1 MLAERLVVV
10 IILIPI
16 IVGLVTLGGWVY
28 YLFIAFMLGLAAW
41 EYNRLFRQGGY
52 TPSAVVLIGGT
63 VLLVLARAA
72 GQFNGSE
79 IALSL
84 LVMVA
89 MAVHLFHYERGEEN
103 AASNFNI
110 TLGGLLYLGWL
121 GAYLISLR
129 QLPQGEWWLL
139 TVFPASWLSDG
150 GAYFIGSRIGRH
162 KMMPRVSPKKSWEG
176 YLGGILT
183 ATLGTALLGWLW
195 HLRAPIVT
203 PLKGALLGFVLSVLT
218 PLGDLGESMLK
229 RQFGV
234 KDTSNILPGHGG
246 VMDRIDSW
254 LWAAAIG
261 FYIITQF

>member
-1 MLAERLVVV
+1 MLAKRLIVV
-10 IILIPI
+10 IILIPVV
-16 IVGLVTLGGWVY
+16 VGLVSLGGWAY
-28 YLFIAFMLGLAAW
+28 YLFIAFVMGLAAW
-41 EYNRLFRQGGY
+41 EYNNLFRQGGY
-52 TPSAVVLIGGT
+52 LPSAVVLISGV
-63 VLLVLARAA
+63 VLLSLSRAA
-72 GQFNGSE
+72 GQFGGSE
-79 IALSL
+79 IILTL

-89 MAVHLFHYERGEEN
+89 MAVYLFRYERGEEI

-139 TVFPASWLSDG
+139 TVLPASWLADG
-150 GAYFIGSRIGRH
+150 GAFVIGSKFGKH

-195 HLRAPIVT
+195 HLRAPIIT
-203 PLKGALLGFVLSVLT
+203 PLKGAMLGFILAALT

-246 VMDRIDSW
+246 VMDRIDSL
-254 LWAAAIG
+254 LWAAAIS
-261 FYIITQF
+261 FYIITIF